1 MMSIPFDTLKL
12 ARQLRESAGFT
23 PEHAEATAE
32 ALAEAVSDGVAEDVR
47 ATRNDVHTQ
56 GIKLDAVEKSVNT
69 LEKKFDLLNLKV
81 DSLSTDSAVLKW
93 MMGFV
98 LAILVAIFVKL
109 YVH

>member
-12 ARQLRESAGFT
+12 ARQLRESGGFT

-47 ATRNDVHTQ
+47 ATRNDVHT
-56 GIKLDAVEKSVNT
+56 LS
-69 LEKKFDLLNLKV
+69 LKV
-81 DSLSTDSAVLKW
+81 DAMEHKVTTIETDVKNLKIGVATLQTDTAVLKW